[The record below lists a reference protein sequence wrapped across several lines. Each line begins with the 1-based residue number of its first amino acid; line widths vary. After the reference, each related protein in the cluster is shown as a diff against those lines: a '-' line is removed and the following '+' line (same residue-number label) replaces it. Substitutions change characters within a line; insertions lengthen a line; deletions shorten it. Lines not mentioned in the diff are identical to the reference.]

1 MASQEI
7 TILNS
12 NSKLQE
18 KIKVES
24 GIKILKYHQLNILY
38 ELAVKNQDY
47 FGKQFSSLQYNR
59 IRKQFIFSRLFR
71 IRISGNLI

>member
-12 NSKLQE
+12 NSKWQE

-24 GIKILKYHQLNILY
+24 GIKILKYHQLNIIN
-38 ELAVKNQDY
+38 ELAVKYQDY
-47 FGKQFSSLQYNR
+47 FGKQFSSLQYDR
-59 IRKQFIFSRLFR
+59 IIKQSIFSFYFF
-71 IRISGNLI
+71 IRQVLEQN

>member
-1 MASQEI
+1 MASHEI

-47 FGKQFSSLQYNR
+47 FGKQFSSLQ
-59 IRKQFIFSRLFR
+59 Q
-71 IRISGNLI
+71 